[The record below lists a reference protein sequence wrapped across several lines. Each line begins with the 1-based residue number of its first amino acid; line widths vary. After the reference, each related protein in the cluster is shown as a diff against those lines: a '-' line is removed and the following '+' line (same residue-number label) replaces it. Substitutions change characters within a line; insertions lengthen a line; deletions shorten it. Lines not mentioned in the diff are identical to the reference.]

1 MNTPRK
7 TRSDKKVGTIE
18 KELGIIMYGSDG
30 RKIRKDKTLG
40 DVRKIQ
46 ASGLS
51 KDQQIAAKIQ
61 VKTHPKAKA
70 SDLKKIQRAVNNI
83 ARK

>member
-1 MNTPRK
+1 MSTPRK
-7 TRSDKKVGTIE
+7 TRFDKKVGTIE
-18 KELGIIMYGSDG
+18 KELGISIYGPDG

-46 ASGLS
+46 TASLS
-51 KDQQIAAKIQ
+51 KDQQIAARIQ

-70 SDLKKIQRAVNNI
+70 SDLKKIQKAVNAI
-83 ARK
+83 TRR

>member
-1 MNTPRK
+1 MTTPRK

-18 KELGIIMYGSDG
+18 KELGIVLFGPDG

-46 ASGLS
+46 ESNLS
-51 KDQQIAAKIQ
+51 EDQKIAAKIK
-61 VKTHPKAKA
+61 VKVHPKSKA
-70 SDLKKIQRAVNNI
+70 SDLKKIQRAVNTI

>member
-1 MNTPRK
+1 MSTPRK

-18 KELGIIMYGSDG
+18 KELGISIYGPDG

-46 ASGLS
+46 TASLS
-51 KDQQIAAKIQ
+51 KDQQIAARIQ

-70 SDLKKIQRAVNNI
+70 SDLKKIQKAVNAI
-83 ARK
+83 TRR